1 MKLLQYPAITDITDT
16 STDIDTDII
25 SVYSLMNSTDADI
38 TDIPISVSIPIL
50 ILILVHLY

>member
-1 MKLLQYPAITDITDT
+1 MKLLQYPAITNITDT

-38 TDIPISVSIPIL
+38 TNILSVPIPIL